1 MVGSLEYPRPDEVA
15 LDRELGREL
24 MRARLAAG
32 LSRADLGEAAG
43 LSEHTLTGAEDGT
56 ARLPTSRLLRLLE
69 HTGTDPLTA
78 LAQALAATTALDQPT
93 PESVLLLTN
102 HNRLPQQVRE
112 RVRDLVVS
120 VAARA

>member
-1 MVGSLEYPRPDEVA
+1 MPSSLEYPRPDEVA

-24 MRARLAAG
+24 MRARMAAG
-32 LSRADLGEAAG
+32 LSRAVLGEGVGLGEHIVAAAEEG
-43 LSEHTLTGAEDGT
+43 SIPLSAT
-56 ARLPTSRLLRLLE
+56 RILRLLE
-69 HTGTDPLTA
+69 RTGTDPLTTFA
-78 LAQALAATTALDQPT
+78 HALAATTALDQPT